1 MTGNISV
8 QWYKKGNL
16 VCLEILDLVANLK
29 NENEN

>member
-16 VCLEILDLVANLK
+16 VWLEILNLVANLK